1 LVSAT
6 VVANRSRSYRVGVAT
21 EHDRRLRLFVVDAA
35 GDNWSELTAGETAAV
50 RIAASDLQQARRVR
64 SRITDDVAVIL
75 DITVAVAADFRSA
88 RNAMPWVDGD
98 TLHYAGTIDGLA
110 GLVAD
115 IFMADVAD
123 GVTFIPATPEQDVA
137 ELAGA
142 ALGRIAR
149 RLPLAGAA

>member
-1 LVSAT
+1 MPT
-6 VVANRSRSYRVGVAT
+6 QHHRG
-21 EHDRRLRLFVVDAA
+21 LRLFVADAA
-35 GDNWSELTAGETAAV
+35 GDHWNELTAGETTAV
-50 RIAASDLQQARRVR
+50 RIAAPDLQQARRAR
-64 SRITDDVAVIL
+64 GRITDDVAVIL

-88 RNAMPWVDGD
+88 RNAMPRIDCT

-123 GVTFIPATPEQDVA
+123 GVTFIPASPEQDMQKVA
-137 ELAGA
+137 DA
-142 ALGRIAR
+142 ALDRIAR

>member
-1 LVSAT
+1 VVSAT
-6 VVANRSRSYRVGVAT
+6 VVVHRSRAYRFGVAT
-21 EHDRRLRLFVVDAA
+21 EHDRGLRLFVADAA

-64 SRITDDVAVIL
+64 GRITDDVAVIL

-88 RNAMPWVDGD
+88 RNAMPRIDGD
-98 TLHYAGTIDGLA
+98 TFHYAGTIDGLA

-123 GVTFIPATPEQDVA
+123 GVTFIPATPEQDM
-137 ELAGA
+137 A
-142 ALGRIAR
+142 ALADAALDRIAR

>member
-1 LVSAT
+1 MA
-6 VVANRSRSYRVGVAT
+6 SRRGN
-21 EHDRRLRLFVVDAA
+21 DRGLRLFVADAS
-35 GDNWSELTAGETAAV
+35 GDNWSELTSGEAAAV
-50 RIAASDLQQARRVR
+50 RLAAPDLQQARRAR
-64 SRITDDVAVIL
+64 GWIADDVAVIL

-88 RNAMPWVDGD
+88 RAAMPWVDDG

-123 GVTFIPATPEQDVA
+123 GVTFIPASPEQDM
-137 ELAGA
+137 A
-142 ALGRIAR
+142 ALADAALHRIAR